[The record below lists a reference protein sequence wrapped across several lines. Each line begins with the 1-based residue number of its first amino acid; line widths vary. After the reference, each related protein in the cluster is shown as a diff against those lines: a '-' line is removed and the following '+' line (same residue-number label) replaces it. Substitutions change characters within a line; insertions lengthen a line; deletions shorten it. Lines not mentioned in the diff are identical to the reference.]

1 MSVFGRGRLRFG
13 RWAIGLA
20 AVAAFP
26 LAGAGSAHAA
36 GIGNALHP
44 VFNFRPVLDHVNIL
58 SGQVNKG
65 RAQFCFDKTISL
77 PNPGNPSSF
86 RLGGYRWDTF
96 LSGTGAVEPAVL

>member
-1 MSVFGRGRLRFG
+1 MSGFRCGRLRFA

-26 LAGAGSAHAA
+26 LAGAGSAQAA

-58 SGQVNKG
+58 NGVNAG

-77 PNPGNPSSF
+77 PNAGGAETSF

-96 LSGTGAVEPAVL
+96 LNAIPPTPPFN